1 MRVSQ
6 HILFESTYRELNRSI
21 ERLLSAQRKA
31 ASARRVLR
39 PSDDPLAAQRIL
51 DLRASRD
58 HVASAVRNGQY
69 AQAWLSVTETA
80 LHGMEEVVMR
90 AQELAMVQSSGT
102 MDTSTREVAAQEVK
116 QLYDQMV
123 HLANTRFGD
132 RYVFGGT
139 QTQMPPVERDE
150 LYNPTFHANEQE
162 IQIRVHGGLTLPL
175 NVPLK
180 RVLGDDSEGA
190 LVTLR
195 DLIQALE
202 ADDPDAVA
210 ATLDDLDRDLD
221 RILKVASEVGARI
234 NTYQRQQ
241 QSLEDMEVDLMETI
255 SEYQDADV
263 ARVFSDLVNQQTV
276 YEAALR
282 STAMIT
288 RVNLMD
294 FIQ

>member
-1 MRVSQ
+1 
-6 HILFESTYRELNRSI
+6 
-21 ERLLSAQRKA
+21 
-31 ASARRVLR
+31 
-39 PSDDPLAAQRIL
+39 
-51 DLRASRD
+51 
-58 HVASAVRNGQY
+58 
-69 AQAWLSVTETA
+69 
-80 LHGMEEVVMR
+80 
-90 AQELAMVQSSGT
+90 
-102 MDTSTREVAAQEVK
+102 
-116 QLYDQMV
+116 
-123 HLANTRFGD
+123 
-132 RYVFGGT
+132 
-139 QTQMPPVERDE
+139 
-150 LYNPTFHANEQE
+150 
-162 IQIRVHGGLTLPL
+162 
-175 NVPLK
+175 
-180 RVLGDDSEGA
+180 
-190 LVTLR
+190 
-195 DLIQALE
+195 
-202 ADDPDAVA
+202 VA